1 MGHSRYSAPLCKV
14 SQTFRTGGARGAY
27 MNILTLSCWS
37 NSIKYHLFS
46 WGGESLLAAGL
57 VKRVGLGGSSIS
69 LSVPG
74 RKEYTK
80 DVEFVDHQGAIALIL
95 DTLNDPRHGVG
106 KDAGRIGAVGHRV
119 AHGGER
125 FHHSVVVDG
134 QTLEAIRELQQLA
147 PLHIAANIAGIEAA
161 AGLLPRLPQVAIFD
175 TAFHVTMPDF
185 AYIYPLPY
193 EWYKKYGVRRYG
205 FHGPSHIYLSRRAA
219 MLLGKP
225 ADACNLVTIHID
237 KGVSLC
243 AIKNGVSIDTSMGL
257 TPLEGAIMETR
268 SGDFDAGIT
277 PFIMQQLNISARE
290 IESLLN
296 QKSGIRGI
304 TGWNAERWKILEAAV
319 GGYPRCLLA
328 LTMEAYRLK
337 KYIGAYLAAVGP
349 LDAVVFTTGAGE
361 LEWFARELTLDGL
374 ECFGIQPDPERNRAV
389 GPERKES
396 LITGDASPVKVFV
409 IPTDEELVF
418 AQDVTAILSGEYSD
432 HLHYDYSFA
441 RPDFVPFQSAV

>member
-1 MGHSRYSAPLCKV
+1 
-14 SQTFRTGGARGAY
+14 

-37 NSIKYHLFS
+37 HSIKYHLFS

-57 VKRVGLGGSSIS
+57 VKRVGLGGTSITIE
-69 LSVPG
+69 VPG
-74 RKEYTK
+74 RTAETE
-80 DVEFVDHQGAIALIL
+80 DVEFVDHLAAVALIL
-95 DTLNDPRHGVG
+95 ETLSDPRYGVDG
-106 KDAGRIGAVGHRV
+106 EAAQIGAVGHRV

-125 FHHSVVVDG
+125 FHHSVVIDDQVLD
-134 QTLEAIRELQQLA
+134 AIRDLQQLA
-147 PLHIAANIAGIEAA
+147 PLHNAANIAGIEAA
-161 AGLLPRLPQVAIFD
+161 MGLLPHLPQVAIFD

-193 EWYKKYGVRRYG
+193 EWYKKFGVRRYG

-225 ADACNLVTIHID
+225 ADACNLITIHID

-243 AIKNGVSIDTSMGL
+243 AIRNGASIDTSMGL
-257 TPLEGAIMETR
+257 TPLEGAVMETR

-277 PFIMQQLNISARE
+277 AFIMQQMNLSARE
-290 IESLLN
+290 MESILN

-304 TGWNAERWKILEAAV
+304 TGWNAERRQILEAAV
-319 GGYPRCLLA
+319 GGYPRCRLA
-328 LTMEAYRLK
+328 LEMEAYRLK

-349 LDAVVFTTGAGE
+349 LDAVVFTSGAGE
-361 LEWFARELTLDGL
+361 LEWFARELALGGL
-374 ECFGIQPDPERNRAV
+374 ECFGVLPDPERNRAIRS
-389 GPERKES
+389 EREEA

-432 HLHYDYSFA
+432 HLHYDYSFG
-441 RPDFVPFQSAV
+441 RPGFVPLQSAV

>member
-1 MGHSRYSAPLCKV
+1 
-14 SQTFRTGGARGAY
+14 

-37 NSIKYHLFS
+37 HSIKYHLFS

-57 VKRVGLGGSSIS
+57 VRRVGLGGTSIS
-69 LSVPG
+69 LKVPG
-74 RKEYTK
+74 RKEETRG
-80 DVEFVDHQGAIALIL
+80 VEFVDHQGAVSLIL
-95 DTLNDPRHGVG
+95 DTLKDPRHGVR
-106 KDAGRIGAVGHRV
+106 DEAGRIGAVGHRV

-125 FHHSVVVDG
+125 FHHSVVIDG
-134 QTLEAIRELQQLA
+134 QVLDAIRDLKHLA
-147 PLHIAANIAGIEAA
+147 PLHNAANIAGIEAA
-161 AGLLPRLPQVAIFD
+161 TGLLPHIPQVAIFD

-243 AIKNGVSIDTSMGL
+243 AIRNGVSIDTSMGL

-277 PFIMQQLNISARE
+277 PFIMQQMNLSARE
-290 IESLLN
+290 MESILN
-296 QKSGIRGI
+296 QKSGILGI
-304 TGWNAERWKILEAAV
+304 TGWHAERRQILEAAAT
-319 GGYPRCLLA
+319 GHARCRLA
-328 LTMEAYRLK
+328 LEMEAYRLK
-337 KYIGAYLAAVGP
+337 KYIGSYLAVVGP

-361 LEWFARELTLDGL
+361 WEWFARELTLGGL
-374 ECFGIQPDPERNRAV
+374 ECFGILPDPERNRAV
-389 GPERKES
+389 RSEGEEA

-441 RPDFVPFQSAV
+441 RPDFVPLQPAA

>member
-1 MGHSRYSAPLCKV
+1 
-14 SQTFRTGGARGAY
+14 

-37 NSIKYHLFS
+37 HSIKYHLFS

-57 VKRVGLGGSSIS
+57 VKRVGLGGTSITME
-69 LSVPG
+69 VPG
-74 RKEYTK
+74 RKAVTEE
-80 DVEFVDHQGAIALIL
+80 VAFVDHQGAVALIL
-95 DTLNDPRHGVG
+95 KALGDPRHGVSNE
-106 KDAGRIGAVGHRV
+106 AAHIGAVGHRV

-125 FHHSVVVDG
+125 FRHSVVIDDQVLD
-134 QTLEAIRELQQLA
+134 AIRDLQQLA
-147 PLHIAANIAGIEAA
+147 PLHNTANIAGIEAA
-161 AGLLPRLPQVAIFD
+161 VGLLPHIPQVAIFD
-175 TAFHVTMPDF
+175 TAFHVTMPEF

-243 AIKNGVSIDTSMGL
+243 AIKQGTSIDTSMGL

-277 PFIMQQLNISARE
+277 SFIMQQLNISARE
-290 IESLLN
+290 VESILN

-304 TGWNAERWKILEAAV
+304 TGWNAERWRILEAAV
-319 GGYPRCLLA
+319 GGYPRCKLA
-328 LTMEAYRLK
+328 LDMEAYRLK
-337 KYIGAYLAAVGP
+337 KYIGAYLAVVGP

-361 LEWFARELTLDGL
+361 LEWFARELTLTGL
-374 ECFGIQPDPERNRAV
+374 ECFGILPDPERNRAV
-389 GPERKES
+389 RSEREEA
-396 LITGDASPVKVFV
+396 LITTDASPVKVFV

-432 HLHYDYSFA
+432 HLHYDYSFG
-441 RPDFVPFQSAV
+441 RPDFAPL